1 MYEQL
6 KRIGDTTCAF
16 RILAAY
22 TERNAVNHEQ
32 AKNKDPSCA
41 HYIQNRWHLTAKE
54 YVKNYTDLFP
64 LDFPPAAEGGDNR
77 AAGRLCQVLVKL
89 SKRLTPAQRET
100 LAVAHSAGRLAQLS
114 PAERDA
120 HTSGVCLA
128 CQANDRS
135 AAVLHLQHSAAALE
149 RLHAAHDA
157 AGRGAA
163 WAVLLY
169 SELDRS
175 KC

>member
-32 AKNKDPSCA
+32 AQNKDPSCA

-64 LDFPPAAEGGDNR
+64 FDFPPAAEGGDHR
-77 AAGRLCQVLVKL
+77 AAGKLCQVLVAL
-89 SKRLTPAQRET
+89 SKRLTPTQRET
-100 LAVAHSAGRLAQLS
+100 LAIAHSAGRLARLS

-120 HTSGVCLA
+120 HTSG
-128 CQANDRS
+128 
-135 AAVLHLQHSAAALE
+135 AAVHRHAELSARHGRHEVVDSGARANVHS
-149 RLHAAHDA
+149 
-157 AGRGAA
+157 GARA
-163 WAVLLY
+163 RW
-169 SELDRS
+169 SWSHR
-175 KC
+175 

>member
-1 MYEQL
+1 MSEQL

-16 RILAAY
+16 RMLAAF

-32 AKNKDPSCA
+32 AQNDDPSCA
-41 HYIQNRWHLTAKE
+41 HYINNFWHLTTKE

-64 LDFPPAAEGGDNR
+64 LDFPPAAEGGDHR
-77 AAGRLCQVLVKL
+77 APGKLSQVLVAL

-100 LAVAHSAGRLAQLS
+100 LAVALSAGRLARLS
-114 PAERDA
+114 PAERNA

-128 CQANDRS
+128 CQAHDRS
-135 AAVLHLQHSAAALE
+135 AAVLHGLHSAAALK
-149 RLHAAHDA
+149 RLQSAHDA

-163 WAVLLY
+163 RAVLL
-169 SELDRS
+169 LRVRS
-175 KC
+175 

>member
-41 HYIQNRWHLTAKE
+41 HYINNLRHLTAKE

-64 LDFPPAAEGGDNR
+64 FDFPPAAEGGDHR
-77 AAGRLCQVLVKL
+77 AAGKLCQVLTKL
-89 SKRLTPAQRET
+89 SKRMTPGERET
-100 LAVAHSAGRLAQLS
+100 LAVAHSTGRLAQLS

-128 CQANDRS
+128 CQAHDRS

-149 RLHAAHDA
+149 RLQVVHDA
-157 AGRGAA
+157 A
-163 WAVLLY
+163 
-169 SELDRS
+169 D
-175 KC
+175 